1 MPNGNRAMLK
11 RLARRYVW
19 WKSPEEAVCAS
30 TQIGDLPHVPLV
42 APTVD

>member
-1 MPNGNRAMLK
+1 MPNDNRAMLK

-19 WKSPEEAVCAS
+19 WKSPEEALRAS
-30 TQIGDLPHVPLV
+30 TQIGDLPLVALV